1 MDNLRFS
8 SCYWWENSMVEN
20 AEGAQVENEAWENY
34 VTIFI
39 FDKFISSYNQDR
51 KDAFFKIATFLKN
64 VL

>member
-1 MDNLRFS
+1 
-8 SCYWWENSMVEN
+8 MVEN
-20 AEGAQVENEAWENY
+20 AEGAQVENEAWGKY

-64 VL
+64 FL